1 MVRFVDTATIIRKDS
16 CEGNTDRTDHQTIG
30 KKRVAST
37 PHSKHLKGTKKH
49 SSGTDGNEDDH
60 PDEKIRSFF
69 AKDIDSVRNY
79 LFIYLFLWKLYIM
92 TDSCL

>member
-79 LFIYLFLWKLYIM
+79 RWCFIPLFDRLTTTHY
-92 TDSCL
+92 DR